1 MHHSFSLLALQKP
14 ITAPEHEDNNRN
26 HNAET
31 CSSETTE
38 LKWRLV
44 ETWSASGRASLIKP
58 LIRGDHFNAYI
69 KAKSKHFEQNYC
81 KNKTMQFFA
90 SKHFKEICTDTFAV
104 VVRGI
109 KRTSCAD

>member
-69 KAKSKHFEQNYC
+69 KAKSKHYE
-81 KNKTMQFFA
+81 
-90 SKHFKEICTDTFAV
+90 
-104 VVRGI
+104 
-109 KRTSCAD
+109 